1 LPVDRRGP
9 SWTSLGVAK
18 PATWH
23 HLSVHRAFNRGPE
36 NKSTACPIHCR
47 IVGDAS
53 SSFGQPHHRV
63 LWDA

>member
-1 LPVDRRGP
+1 
-9 SWTSLGVAK
+9 LGVAK

-63 LWDA
+63 LW